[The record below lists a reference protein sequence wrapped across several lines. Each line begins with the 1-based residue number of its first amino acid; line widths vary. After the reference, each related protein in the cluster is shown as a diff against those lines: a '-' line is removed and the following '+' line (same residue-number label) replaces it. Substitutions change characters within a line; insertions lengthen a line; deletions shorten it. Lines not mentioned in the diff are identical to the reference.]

1 MTILRTDHKEDRWIF
16 YTDEGKKVFG
26 RNETTEEQ
34 AIEIIMNP
42 PQPEVPGIQPPNLQF
57 ELGVTEQDR
66 QLFTADLTGFQ
77 VKLLRGTANLGT
89 PVKITDKNGVLREI
103 TIGEYLEALDYY
115 HSALRALW
123 EAQL

>member
-26 RNETTEEQ
+26 RNEITEEQ

>member
-26 RNETTEEQ
+26 RNGITEEQ

-42 PQPEVPGIQPPNLQF
+42 PQPEVPGIQPPNLDF
-57 ELGVTEQDR
+57 ELGITEQDR
-66 QLFTADLTGFQ
+66 QAFTSDLTGFQ
-77 VKLLRGTANLGT
+77 VKLMRGTATLET

-103 TIGEYLEALDYY
+103 TIGDYLEASDYY

-123 EAQL
+123 EVQV